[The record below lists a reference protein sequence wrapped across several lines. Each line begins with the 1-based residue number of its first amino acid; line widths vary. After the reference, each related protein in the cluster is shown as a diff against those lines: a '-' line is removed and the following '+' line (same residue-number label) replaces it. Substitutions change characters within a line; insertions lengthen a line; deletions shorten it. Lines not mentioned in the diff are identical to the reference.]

1 MTKSKKPNPIENAI
15 GNRAKT
21 KEEIRLNLAE
31 PTNTTPEKLSE
42 TNLKQVA
49 RNIKKAVITK
59 VSNMENP
66 GFPLTPSEIPDVPSP
81 SEMLSLEEL
90 NRQTEERL
98 QDDPKRLVTERITPP
113 KLTEKNLNLAVFRQM
128 KKTPVSKPD
137 PQPVTTTSSPESQPP
152 QKNFEKQIAND
163 GDTPQTQWICP
174 DSSEII
180 TGPSYPML
188 HECQKDSQ
196 KPDHHEKHVATYNK
210 TADALGIPKIPTPAE
225 DRDLTALKTYIL
237 DNGFVVSGVAMHIVM
252 LCDAPLVTTSTTDWD
267 FEDRQH
273 IPDMV
278 YGLLRQPGYID
289 GIWPSLKIVMGIS
302 GGNSAW
308 TAGIATSIAFFDVIR
323 TLPTLKALK
332 K

>member
-1 MTKSKKPNPIENAI
+1 MTESKKPISIENAI
-15 GNRAKT
+15 GNRAK
-21 KEEIRLNLAE
+21 KES
-31 PTNTTPEKLSE
+31 P
-42 TNLKQVA
+42 
-49 RNIKKAVITK
+49 K
-59 VSNMENP
+59 VNQIPQN
-66 GFPLTPSEIPDVPSP
+66 PSEIPDVPSP

-98 QDDPKRLVTERITPP
+98 QDDPRRLLISQEGLKI
-113 KLTEKNLNLAVFRQM
+113 
-128 KKTPVSKPD
+128 PVSKPD
-137 PQPVTTTSSPESQPP
+137 PQPVTTTSSQESQPP
-152 QKNFEKQIAND
+152 QGSKELDAALISLNAEIVSEL
-163 GDTPQTQWICP
+163 P
-174 DSSEII
+174 DAINAGLKEIHNPI
-180 TGPSYPML
+180 S
-188 HECQKDSQ
+188 
-196 KPDHHEKHVATYNK
+196 
-210 TADALGIPKIPTPAE
+210 AE
-225 DRDLTALKTYIL
+225 DRDLTALKAYIL
-237 DNGFVVSGVAMHIVM
+237 NNGFVVSGVAMHIVM
-252 LCDAPLVTTSTTDWD
+252 LCAAPLVTTSTTDWD